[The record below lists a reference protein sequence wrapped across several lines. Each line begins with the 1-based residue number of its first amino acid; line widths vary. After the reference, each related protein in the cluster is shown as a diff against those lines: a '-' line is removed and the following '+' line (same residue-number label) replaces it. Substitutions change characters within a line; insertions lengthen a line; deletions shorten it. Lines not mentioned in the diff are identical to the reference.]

1 MDMFV
6 AARRGDATALRSVLD
21 TGADVTAL
29 DGAGW
34 SALHRAAMATG
45 EAPVAATET
54 LAVLLAHGAP
64 VEQLSRDGRTAL
76 YLAAEFSAT
85 PEPVALLLAHG
96 ADPDVR
102 DSHGNHITVNAAEE
116 VIGLI
121 EVAMGGGPARTPVP
135 GSTKASTTDPQPTGS
150 WSRSDW
156 RGAKKR
162 IARVFAELNTD
173 GFIALPGTGTTQSDA
188 FSDCRD
194 EFHARGADLDALV
207 GFCFTTRQDTRRA
220 RATGQ
225 LHLAFWGA
233 PEGTAAEME
242 RAGTRV
248 VAAFRRAGFT
258 VLWDGSG
265 DSRPCVDLTR

>member
-1 MDMFV
+1 MFA
-6 AARRGDATALRSVLD
+6 AARRGDATALRSALD

-34 SALHRAAMATG
+34 SALHWAAMATG
-45 EAPVAATET
+45 EDPFAATET

-64 VEQLSRDGRTAL
+64 VEQPSRDGRTAL
-76 YLAAEFSAT
+76 YLAAEFSSA

-102 DSHGNHITVNAAEE
+102 DGHGNHITVNAAAEE

-135 GSTKASTTDPQPTGS
+135 GSAEASTTDPQPTGS
-150 WSRSDW
+150 WSKSDW

-173 GFIALPGTGTTQSDA
+173 GFIALAGTGTTQSDA

-248 VAAFRRAGFT
+248 VAAFRRAGFA

-265 DSRPCVDLTR
+265 ASRPCIDLTR